1 MRLQYIIILTLFF
14 MLTSCI
20 HLKYRKNPAL
30 SIYKKFNSI
39 KGETYIVPYTVNLF
53 SLYTLNYKNNT
64 EEIKEYILWYFN
76 HLNYPDKFG
85 ITGSIY
91 DYVIS
96 IDGKEKST
104 KMFDSIDSYSGT
116 FLLLL
121 EKYYEKTS
129 DEVLIKENRKKI
141 EDIAYTIVYLQ
152 DKDGLTFPSPEIKIK
167 YLMDNCEAFLGL
179 KSFLI
184 LSEKLGWE
192 ISPTY
197 REAMK
202 SIRKG
207 ILDKFYD
214 EKNKNFY
221 WAISRKIKYIS
232 NWDVFYPDAYAQLFP
247 IFSKILGDE
256 EMKKHLWKEFIK
268 RYKNKIN
275 SLPREQKIIVELTK
289 REM

>member
-1 MRLQYIIILTLFF
+1 
-14 MLTSCI
+14 
-20 HLKYRKNPAL
+20 
-30 SIYKKFNSI
+30 
-39 KGETYIVPYTVNLF
+39 
-53 SLYTLNYKNNT
+53 
-64 EEIKEYILWYFN
+64 
-76 HLNYPDKFG
+76 
-85 ITGSIY
+85 
-91 DYVIS
+91 
-96 IDGKEKST
+96 
-104 KMFDSIDSYSGT
+104 
-116 FLLLL
+116 
-121 EKYYEKTS
+121 
-129 DEVLIKENRKKI
+129 
-141 EDIAYTIVYLQ
+141 
-152 DKDGLTFPSPEIKIK
+152 
-167 YLMDNCEAFLGL
+167 MDNCEAFLGL

-192 ISPTY
+192 ISSTY

-275 SLPREQKIIVELTK
+275 SLPREQKIIIELTEGK
-289 REM
+289 I